1 MYKQLLA
8 MGALVAAYILPNTV
22 LYLAF
27 WKHSNF
33 FLTYA
38 YLVQYYSYPAPNIMY
53 FCYGLSI
60 FLFLSCLVA
69 LVLKKSNNKYGDARE
84 ATKAEAINKLKLKN
98 NEGIILGKKWG
109 MLLRYNNPLS
119 LLVIAPPGTGKTQSV
134 IAPNLLSMPWSC
146 LVYDPKGELTDIT
159 QGHRK
164 TFSKIFVFDPVSN
177 DSVIF
182 NPLDINL
189 YGIKLDDDLIN
200 AARPHYQ
207 NVANTL
213 IKFPDKS
220 DDYWVK
226 AARSVFVFTALWAL
240 WKYQSVSISDIRELI
255 YAQTD
260 FNQSKDLMLK
270 GLDPRNVGLTMID
283 NKEKLEKRLALLKS
297 KDRRHLL
304 KSEQSELDEL
314 ENRIKNADYV
324 EKNKE
329 DIPHALRHDAN
340 SLSLL
345 SEGESQLTGVIG
357 TLEPFL
363 QIFADENI
371 KKATTGVSDFNP
383 LELRTRPT
391 TVYLKVRDKDK
402 DRLADLLG
410 LIVNTFAN
418 QLTSHMPKEVDQR
431 VTLVLDEYLRLGKL
445 SAIGSFPDIS
455 RGYNCNGIFVAQNY
469 SQISAVYGNEVMET
483 FEQNCAYKV
492 VFRQNNQKTAQVISR
507 TIGNFTDDRKSRS
520 KDLTKIDQKER
531 SEQVSQEGL
540 PLYSDQRILNLKS
553 DEVIVL
559 VEGYYKRPILA
570 KPIPAFKTEPFKSL
584 MNKE

>member
-1 MYKQLLA
+1 
-8 MGALVAAYILPNTV
+8 VPNAV
-22 LYLAF
+22 LYFLF

-38 YLVQYYSYPAPNIMY
+38 YLVHYYGIPAPKIIY
-53 FCYGLSI
+53 VCYSVS
-60 FLFLSCLVA
+60 FLLFVVGMMA
-69 LVLKKSNNKYGDARE
+69 LFIKNKNNKYGDARE
-84 ATKAEAINKLKLKN
+84 ATKSEAISKLKLKN
-98 NEGIILGKKWG
+98 DTGIILGKKWG

-159 QGHRK
+159 SGHRS
-164 TFSKIFVFDPVSN
+164 TFSKVFIFDPVSD
-177 DSVIF
+177 DSVVF

-189 YGIKLDDDLIN
+189 YGIKPDSDLIN
-200 AARPHYQ
+200 HARAHYQ

-240 WKYQSVSISDIRELI
+240 WKYKSVSIADIRELI

-260 FNQSKDLMLK
+260 FNKSKDLMLK
-270 GLDPRNVGLTMID
+270 GLDPRSVGLEIND
-283 NKEKLEKRLALLKS
+283 NKEKLEKRLQLLKS
-297 KDRRHLL
+297 KEHKYLL
-304 KSEQSELDEL
+304 KSEKEELAGL
-314 ENRIKNADYV
+314 EERIKKANYIDQ
-324 EKNKE
+324 NKE
-329 DIPHALRHDAN
+329 EIPNALRHDAN

-371 KKATTGVSDFNP
+371 KKATTGVSEFNP
-383 LELRTRPT
+383 LELRNNPT

-418 QLTSHMPKEVDQR
+418 QLTSHMPSVDDQR

-469 SQISAVYGNEVMET
+469 SQISAVYGHEVMET

-492 VFRQNNQKTAQVISR
+492 VFRQNNQKTAQIISR

-531 SEQVSQEGL
+531 SEQISQEGL

-559 VEGYYKRPILA
+559 VEGFYKRPILA
-570 KPIPAFKTEPFKSL
+570 KPIPAYKTEPFKSL